1 MLNAALKQSLRI
13 LVPPQN
19 GHGLSFTSL
28 MFLSSPM
35 FAGEA
40 VIESIDNRRRSAS
53 LRFVH
58 QFSLTP
64 DPLKTQIFCS
74 AKLSAIKAKPSSER
88 LEIVPSRNC
97 SS

>member
-1 MLNAALKQSLRI
+1 
-13 LVPPQN
+13 
-19 GHGLSFTSL
+19 
-28 MFLSSPM
+28 M

-64 DPLKTQIFCS
+64 DPLKTQIFCC
-74 AKLSAIKAKPSSER
+74 AKLSAVKAKPSSER
-88 LEIVPSRNC
+88 LEIVPSSEIAAGKSAQRAAGPRRQC
-97 SS
+97 AHDL